1 MAEQRKGQR
10 SKPAKVRATARAGA
24 YKTPGNRSESSLK
37 KECDRLR
44 AELET
49 ARAEIAEL
57 KLRQA
62 KVLDRIDWVLDSL
75 DGLEEVGS

>member
-37 KECDRLR
+37 KECD
-44 AELET
+44 
-49 ARAEIAEL
+49 
-57 KLRQA
+57 
-62 KVLDRIDWVLDSL
+62 WVLDSL